1 LQTPAWIRRAW
12 AREEVEEMPVVK
24 VLELVGE
31 SPTSW
36 QDAAQNAVVEAARTV
51 DNITGVEMYNMTANV
66 EGGRIVEYKANV
78 KVAFVVDDRH
88 HD

>member
-1 LQTPAWIRRAW
+1 
-12 AREEVEEMPVVK
+12 MPVVK

>member
-1 LQTPAWIRRAW
+1 
-12 AREEVEEMPVVK
+12 MPVVK

-31 SPTSW
+31 SLTSW